1 MKPPGNKRSDLRQVE
16 AIMLCGVRF
25 VLRIDGLETGRI
37 ERVRREGIMG

>member
-1 MKPPGNKRSDLRQVE
+1 
-16 AIMLCGVRF
+16 MLYRVRF